1 MMKKGGQK
9 KFVRKEECGE
19 HSTRFKSQNLCI
31 KGVENDE
38 EEYIWAGSMYEID
51 PRPFGLR

>member
-19 HSTRFKSQNLCI
+19 HSTRLKSQNLCI
-31 KGVENDE
+31 RGVENDE